1 VVNFIVNH
9 QLILKIFRA
18 MMQKNVYRTLG
29 ITTAT
34 LLLAVVVW
42 SFNEDLF
49 QISKNLDVFASV
61 YKEVNINYVDDI
73 NSAKLIKSGVD
84 AMLDGLDPYT
94 EFVPESEIEDYK
106 LKYVSTQYG
115 GIGASIFNRDKKVF
129 VSEVFSGFPAQ
140 RADIR
145 PGDQLVK
152 INDVDLSGKT
162 NDQVSLLLKGTK
174 GASIKLLVKRDD
186 AQPVEKNL
194 VRDEI
199 KQPNVTYYGMVS
211 GNMGYI
217 KLDKFLENSADEVT
231 TALVALKKNNP
242 QGIILDLR
250 SNGGGILQEAVKIVN
265 LFVAKDVEV
274 VSQKGKIKEKNFS
287 YRTMSA
293 PIEPN
298 LPLVVLVNSRSASAS
313 EIVAGSLQDLDRAV
327 IIGQRSYGKGL
338 VQQTFTLPY
347 NSLVKIT
354 IAKYY
359 IPSGRCVQALD
370 YAHRKDDGSVN
381 KMADSSLHEY
391 KTKDGR
397 SVYDGSGVY
406 PDIMI
411 KQERFANITQALVGK
426 LMIFDYATRFRNTHP
441 KIADALSYQLTDD
454 DYNDFVKYL
463 AGKDYNYS
471 TNSEKL
477 LTSLKTEATKEKQF
491 GEIQGEYDILKN
503 KLMASKKN
511 DLQIHKDEIKQV
523 LENEIA
529 SRYYNERGRY
539 EVNFKYDKELA
550 QAVKTMQDKNQLAAV
565 LKGVGE
571 YKVIGKP
578 QLAAIALK
586 KTDKGTDDSDQ

>member
-1 VVNFIVNH
+1 
-9 QLILKIFRA
+9 
-18 MMQKNVYRTLG
+18 MMQKNVYRTIG
-29 ITTAT
+29 ISTAT
-34 LLLAVVVW
+34 ILLAVVVW

-162 NDQVSLLLKGTK
+162 NEQVSLLLKGTK
-174 GASIKLLVKRDD
+174 GASIKLLVKRDEGT
-186 AQPVEKNL
+186 PVEKNL

-426 LMIFDYATRFRNTHP
+426 LMIFDYATHFRNTHP

-529 SRYYNERGRY
+529 SRYYNEKGRY

>member
-1 VVNFIVNH
+1 MIS
-9 QLILKIFRA
+9 
-18 MMQKNVYRTLG
+18 KNVYRRLG
-29 ITTAT
+29 ITAAT
-34 LLLAVVVW
+34 IGIAVTIY

-49 QISKNLDVFASV
+49 QISKNLDVFASL

-73 NSAKLIKSGVD
+73 NPSKLIKTGAD
-84 AMLDGLDPYT
+84 AMLDNLDPYT

-115 GIGASIFNRDKKVF
+115 GIGTSIFIRDKKIYVSDVF
-129 VSEVFSGFPAQ
+129 NGFPAQ
-140 RADIR
+140 KADIR
-145 PGDQLVK
+145 PGDQIVK
-152 INDVDLSGKT
+152 INDIELLGKT
-162 NDQVSLLLKGTK
+162 NDQVSQLLKGTK
-174 GASIKLLVKRDD
+174 GAGVKLLLKRGD
-186 AQPVEKNL
+186 AAPVEKSL

-199 KQPNVTYYGMVS
+199 KQPNVSYYGMVS

-231 TALVALKKNNP
+231 NALLALKKNNP

-265 LFVAKDVEV
+265 LFVAKDVEI
-274 VSQKGKIKEKNFS
+274 VSQKGKIKEKNFA
-287 YRTMSA
+287 YRTMST
-293 PIEPN
+293 PVEPN

-338 VQQTFTLPY
+338 VQQTFSLPY

-370 YAHRKDDGSVN
+370 YTHRKDDGSVN
-381 KMADSSLHEY
+381 KMADSSLHEF
-391 KTKDGR
+391 KTKNGR

-426 LMIFDYATRFRNTHP
+426 LLIYDYANNYRNTHNSIP
-441 KIADALSYQLTDD
+441 DASSYHMSDD
-454 DYNDFVKYL
+454 DYNNFVKYL

-477 LTSLKTEATKEKQF
+477 LTTLKTEATKEKQF
-491 GEIQGEYDILKN
+491 NEIQAEYDVLKN

-511 DLQIHKDEIKQV
+511 DLQQHKDEIKQV
-523 LENEIA
+523 LENEIVA
-529 SRYYNERGRY
+529 RYYYERGRY

-550 QAVKTMQDKNQLAAV
+550 QAVKTIQDKTQLSAV
-565 LKGVGE
+565 LKGEGS

-578 QLAAIALK
+578 VLAAATPK
-586 KTDKGTDDSDQ
+586 KDDNSDQ

>member
-1 VVNFIVNH
+1 
-9 QLILKIFRA
+9 
-18 MMQKNVYRTLG
+18 MMQKNVYRKLG

-34 LLLAVVVW
+34 LLLAVLVW

-129 VSEVFSGFPAQ
+129 VSDVFSGFPAQ
-140 RADIR
+140 KADIR

-152 INDVDLSGKT
+152 INDIDLSGKT
-162 NDQVSLLLKGTK
+162 NDQVSTLLKGTK
-174 GASIKLLVKRDD
+174 GAAIKLLVKRDD
-186 AQPVEKNL
+186 AQPIEKSL

-231 TALVALKKNNP
+231 NALVNLKKNNP

-265 LFVAKDVEV
+265 LFVAKDVEI
-274 VSQKGKIKEKNFS
+274 VSQKGKIKEKNFT
-287 YRTMSA
+287 YRTVSN

-370 YAHRKDDGSVN
+370 YTHRKDDGSVN

-406 PDIMI
+406 PDIMV

-426 LMIFDYATRFRNTHP
+426 LMIFDYATRYRNAHP
-441 KIADALSYQLTDD
+441 KIPDALSFQMNDD

-463 AGKDYNYS
+463 NGKDYTYN

-477 LTSLKTEATKEKQF
+477 LNSLKTEATKEKQF
-491 GEIQGEYDILKN
+491 GEIQTEYDVLKN

-529 SRYYNERGRY
+529 SRYYYERGRY

-578 QLAAIALK
+578 QLAAVALK
-586 KTDKGTDDSDQ
+586 KTDKGTEDSDQ